1 MQNNCSDMIQFVI
14 EIRTLVI
21 NVASNSARR
30 DSMSERLLHKGISFT
45 FVEAIESKDVIPTDS
60 RFLTSTAEAVWKSH
74 LKCLSIAAEYSSPTL
89 ILEDD
94 AILYFDEKSLQEI
107 VDTMLSKNL
116 DFIQL
121 GYLGINLAERLSI
134 EVRNLYAFFTRNS
147 LLSTFFTIFGF
158 KEVQRARSQ
167 TWRKMLPSNFVVNDI
182 RFGAHCYLVTPQFA
196 KKILLLNSPAFLPAD
211 DFFVSLSRAKAF
223 KMIRLKKSCAAQ
235 DNSPSAFSTRF
246 LLQ

>member
-1 MQNNCSDMIQFVI
+1 MILFVN

-21 NVASNSARR
+21 NVSSNTARR
-30 DSMSERLLHKGISFT
+30 DSMSERLLQKRISFT
-45 FVEAIESKDVIPTDS
+45 FVEAVESKDVIPTDS

-94 AILYFDEKSLQEI
+94 AVLNFNEKTLQEL
-107 VDTMLSKNL
+107 VDIMMGQNL

-134 EVRNLYAFFTRNS
+134 KVRNLYSFFTRNS
-147 LLSTFFTIFGF
+147 LLYAFFDAFGF

-167 TWRKMLPSNFVVNDI
+167 SWRKKLPPNFVVNDI
-182 RFGAHCYLVTPQFA
+182 RFGAHCYLVAPQFA
-196 KKILLLNSPAFLPAD
+196 KKILPLNSPAFLPAD

-223 KMIRLKKSCAAQ
+223 KMIRLKKSCSAQ
-235 DNSPSAFSTRF
+235 DDSPSAFSTRF

>member
-1 MQNNCSDMIQFVI
+1 MPNTCSDMLPFVI

-21 NVASNSARR
+21 NVSSNIARR
-30 DSMSERLLHKGISFT
+30 DSMSERLLQKGISYT
-45 FVEAIESKDVIPTDS
+45 FVEAIESKDITLTDS

-94 AILYFDEKSLQEI
+94 AVLYFDEKSLREM

-134 EVRNLYAFFTRNS
+134 KVRNLYSFFTRNAF
-147 LLSTFFTIFGF
+147 LSTFFTVFGF

-167 TWRKMLPSNFVVNDI
+167 SWRKMLPPNFVVNDV

-223 KMIRLKKSCAAQ
+223 KMIRLKKSCSAQ